1 MNFETIDLDDD
12 TLTFW
17 RGARAFFG
25 EHVTPAVLEDERL
38 HGGGFNEGLHLAMG
52 ARGWV
57 ATQWPTSEGGAGLD
71 ALRARIVATEWA
83 RSGAPYIL
91 ASTTLLPP
99 IAIRMFGSPDI
110 QAEVLP
116 RVADGTVRICLG
128 YTEPDCGSDLAAV
141 RTRAERDGDEWVI
154 NGQKMFTT
162 GAQFS
167 QYCFL
172 LTRTDPSAP
181 MHKGLTVFL
190 LPLDTAGVEIRPIG
204 TLGGER
210 TNFVYLQD
218 VRVNDRWRLGDVN
231 AGWTVVAAPLSQE
244 HGITADGSDPTIGGP
259 YLAECE
265 KLLAEFVHWAA
276 TQPGPAGKSLLDDA
290 AVAERIGEAL
300 VKVEMTRS
308 ASGPPARI
316 LSSDLLVQTASELIG
331 LIGPTAL
338 LARGAEGS
346 AGDGAFEAGFR
357 FAPGTGIYG
366 GSTDVARNVI
376 AERFLGLPRST
387 PRRNKNERNDSA
399 VG

>member
-1 MNFETIDLDDD
+1 MNFESIHLDDD
-12 TLTFW
+12 TLAFW
-17 RGARAFFG
+17 REARAFFD
-25 EHVTPAVLEDERL
+25 ENVTTEVLEDEL
-38 HGGGFNEGLHLAMG
+38 INGGGFNEALHLAMG

-57 ATQWPTSEGGAGLD
+57 APQWPAEEGGAGLD
-71 ALRARIVATEWA
+71 PLRARIIADEWA

-99 IAIRMFGSPDI
+99 IAIRMFGSPEV

-116 RVADGTVRICLG
+116 RVADGTARICLG

-141 RTRAERDGDEWVI
+141 RTRAERDGDKWVI

-172 LTRTDPSAP
+172 LARTDPSAP
-181 MHKGLTVFL
+181 VHKGLTVFL
-190 LPLDTAGVEIRPIG
+190 LPLDTPGVEIRPIG

-218 VRVNDRWRLGDVN
+218 VRIDDRWRLGDVN

-244 HGITADGSDPTIGGP
+244 HGISADGSDPTIGGP
-259 YLAECE
+259 YLVECE
-265 KLLAEFVHWAA
+265 KLLDEFIRWAR
-276 TQPGPAGKSLLDDA
+276 TQPGSSGGSLLDDS
-290 AVAERIGEAL
+290 AVAERLGEAI
-300 VKVEMTRS
+300 VDVELTRS

-316 LSSDLLVQTASELIG
+316 LSSDLLLRTASDVMDLA
-331 LIGPTAL
+331 GPAAL
-338 LARGAEGS
+338 LTRGVDGS
-346 AGDGAFEAGFR
+346 AGNGTFEAGFR
-357 FAPGTGIYG
+357 FAPGTAIYG

-387 PRRNKNERNDSA
+387 PRRNTR
-399 VG
+399 

>member
-1 MNFETIDLDDD
+1 MNFGTIELDDD
-12 TLTFW
+12 TLAFW
-17 RGARAFFG
+17 REAQAFFD
-25 EHVTPAVLEDERL
+25 EHVTAQVLEDERVN
-38 HGGGFNEGLHLAMG
+38 GGGFNEALHLAMG

-57 ATQWPTSEGGAGLD
+57 APQWPTSEGGAGLD
-71 ALRARIVATEWA
+71 ALRARIVAVEWT

-99 IAIRMFGSPDI
+99 IVIRMFGSPEL

-116 RVADGTVRICLG
+116 RVADGTARICLG

-141 RTRAERDGDEWVI
+141 RTRAERDGDGWVI

-181 MHKGLTVFL
+181 VHKGLTVFL
-190 LPLDTAGVEIRPIG
+190 LPLATPGVEIRPIG

-218 VRVNDRWRLGDVN
+218 VRIDDRWRLGEVN
-231 AGWTVVAAPLSQE
+231 SGWTVVAAPLSQE
-244 HGITADGSDPTIGGP
+244 HGISADGSDPTIGGP

-265 KLLAEFVHWAA
+265 KLLAEFIRWARTQTGPSGA
-276 TQPGPAGKSLLDDA
+276 TLLDDA
-290 AVAERIGEAL
+290 AVTERLGEAI
-300 VKVEMTRS
+300 VQVELTRS
-308 ASGPPARI
+308 TAGPPARI
-316 LSSDLLVQTASELIG
+316 LSSDLLMRTASELVD

-338 LARGAEGS
+338 LARGADGS
-346 AGDGAFEAGFR
+346 AGNGAFEAGFR
-357 FAPGTGIYG
+357 FAPGTAIYG
-366 GSTDVARNVI
+366 GSTDVARNVV

-387 PRRNKNERNDSA
+387 PRRSTP
-399 VG
+399 